1 MKSTAKN
8 ALLLPILA
16 LGLGLAACQS
26 KQEEAADKTADAVA
40 ASSDAV
46 ADSIDSQAADAT
58 GAAADKMNSKA
69 DAVRAEGKDE
79 ATAIKEN
86 AEKAEKAH

>member
-46 ADSIDSQAADAT
+46 ADSIDRKLPMPPALRPT
-58 GAAADKMNSKA
+58 
-69 DAVRAEGKDE
+69 R
-79 ATAIKEN
+79 
-86 AEKAEKAH
+86 

>member
-1 MKSTAKN
+1 MKFIAKH
-8 ALLLPILA
+8 ALLLPIAA

-26 KQEEAADKTADAVA
+26 KQEDAADKTADAIA
-40 ASSDAV
+40 ESSDAA
-46 ADSIDSQAADAT
+46 ADAIDSQAAEAT

-79 ATAIKEN
+79 ASAIKEN
-86 AEKAEKAH
+86 AEKAEKAK

>member
-1 MKSTAKN
+1 MKFAKY
-8 ALLLPILA
+8 ALVLPVAA
-16 LGLGLAACQS
+16 LGLSLAACES
-26 KQEEAADKTADAVA
+26 KQEKAADKTADAVA
-40 ASSDAV
+40 AQSDAA
-46 ADSIDSQAADAT
+46 ADAIDSQAADAT

-79 ATAIKEN
+79 AKAIKEN